1 MNIEKFKELKNQGLN
16 NQQIADYFN
25 VSLSTLKRF
34 IKKNNL
40 FTKKQINKD
49 DVLRLYNENKSDTEI
64 SKILGFSKNTVQK
77 LV

>member
-40 FTKKQINKD
+40 FTKN
-49 DVLRLYNENKSDTEI
+49 RLIKMTY
-64 SKILGFSKNTVQK
+64 
-77 LV
+77 